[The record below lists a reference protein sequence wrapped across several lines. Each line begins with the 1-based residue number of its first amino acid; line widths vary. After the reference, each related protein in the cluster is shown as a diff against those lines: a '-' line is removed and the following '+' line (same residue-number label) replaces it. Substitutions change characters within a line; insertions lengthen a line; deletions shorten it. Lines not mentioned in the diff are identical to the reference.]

1 MERGYILSIDQSTQ
15 GTKAILLDGQGQF
28 VLRRDL
34 PHRQLISAQGWVG
47 HDAKEIAENIIRV
60 AQAAVRDSG
69 IDSRRLAGVAVTNQR
84 ESVALWER
92 DTGRPVC
99 ESIVWQCNRAAELC
113 RHIQERGDYPEIQR
127 SPPPFSLPGRW
138 PGRWNMC
145 LGPERRLNGDSSAS
159 APWILGRSGS
169 SPEEKSTER
178 IAATPPAPSCL
189 ISIPWSGIRSCAGYL
204 ISPCQCCPRCAA
216 LMGNM
221 DRQIWE
227 DCWTIRCR
235 SEVLSG
241 TPMPPFLDTD
251 AWSGGTAWRV
261 MEQAPAY

>member
-47 HDAKEIAENIIRV
+47 HDAQEIAENIIRV

-99 ESIVWQCNRAAELC
+99 ESIVW
-113 RHIQERGDYPEIQR
+113 
-127 SPPPFSLPGRW
+127 
-138 PGRWNMC
+138 
-145 LGPERRLNGDSSAS
+145 
-159 APWILGRSGS
+159 
-169 SPEEKSTER
+169 
-178 IAATPPAPSCL
+178 
-189 ISIPWSGIRSCAGYL
+189 
-204 ISPCQCCPRCAA
+204 
-216 LMGNM
+216 
-221 DRQIWE
+221 
-227 DCWTIRCR
+227 
-235 SEVLSG
+235 
-241 TPMPPFLDTD
+241 
-251 AWSGGTAWRV
+251 
-261 MEQAPAY
+261 

>member
-60 AQAAVRDSG
+60 SQAAVRDSG

-99 ESIVWQCNRAAELC
+99 ESIVWQCNRGGAVPPYPGTRRLSGNSAAYRAGPLPLFLC
-113 RHIQERGDYPEIQR
+113 REGGLGAGTCAWGQR
-127 SPPPFSLPGRW
+127 EG
-138 PGRWNMC
+138 
-145 LGPERRLNGDSSAS
+145 
-159 APWILGRSGS
+159 
-169 SPEEKSTER
+169 
-178 IAATPPAPSCL
+178 
-189 ISIPWSGIRSCAGYL
+189 
-204 ISPCQCCPRCAA
+204 
-216 LMGNM
+216 
-221 DRQIWE
+221 
-227 DCWTIRCR
+227 
-235 SEVLSG
+235 
-241 TPMPPFLDTD
+241 
-251 AWSGGTAWRV
+251 
-261 MEQAPAY
+261 